1 MRCQPHQSGEE
12 VIAHPGKPAA
22 ASDGQ
27 KKGLATPTKTF
38 LLLLP
43 QHHGVDLSRGGP
55 PPFPSPAGCF
65 LWKPHTV
72 YSG

>member
-27 KKGLATPTKTF
+27 KKGLATPTRTF
-38 LLLLP
+38 YC
-43 QHHGVDLSRGGP
+43 
-55 PPFPSPAGCF
+55 CF
-65 LWKPHTV
+65 RSIMALI
-72 YSG
+72 